1 MEGGRV
7 RICPWAWC
15 RLIAFLRLTLGCHPS
30 RLRDFVASYYSDS
43 SCQQVV
49 DDAYFAFVW
58 TLVVCQPTVLV
69 GTVPD
74 GTTTEVYI
82 APQQSQ
88 KRKLKGKDQDQDQRI
103 DTLSSLTL
111 LPDARSRTLE
121 DLQLRYGDALRVAVD
136 AETSLA
142 AIIGSHIR
150 VHFLFNSH

>member
-1 MEGGRV
+1 
-7 RICPWAWC
+7 
-15 RLIAFLRLTLGCHPS
+15 
-30 RLRDFVASYYSDS
+30 
-43 SCQQVV
+43 
-49 DDAYFAFVW
+49 
-58 TLVVCQPTVLV
+58 V

-74 GTTTEVYI
+74 GATTEVYI

-88 KRKLKGKDQDQDQRI
+88 KRKSKGKEKDDQRG

-121 DLQLRYGDALRVAVD
+121 DLQLQYGEALRVAVD

-150 VHFLFNSH
+150 VRFLFNSH